1 MTATGVNEAP
11 SIQSLNT
18 WGTYGTAEDTVLMNN
33 RGRTKDNTVTSIPT
47 KSISIDMRTGG
58 GSTSTDSKYE
68 EYESFGTSAN
78 AAVLKAKMRRSTSHT
93 KSVDSK
99 ETVQRDDGISSL
111 FNFLFCLGKDDGV
124 KEQRDSAGTS
134 KRGNK
139 NTSDG
144 RAKESPGGGRK
155 SRRNLTDNSDALILE
170 QALKD
175 SKKNSSGRRNG
186 ELESLDIVMELQ
198 QQERTTAGRN
208 SRSPKKSKSQAI
220 LGGDKS
226 IMTDVFDFTR
236 GSKKFSLPS
245 LSPSTNLCMYGPM
258 LGTFQNISS
267 KENALHPEVVN
278 TYMAHRCDPRSVEMI
293 LSRLKC
299 NIPLYHDENSE
310 LSQANSGLSAT
321 SSDSE
326 VAKVS
331 SKIKHVW

>member
-1 MTATGVNEAP
+1 
-11 SIQSLNT
+11 
-18 WGTYGTAEDTVLMNN
+18 
-33 RGRTKDNTVTSIPT
+33 
-47 KSISIDMRTGG
+47 
-58 GSTSTDSKYE
+58 
-68 EYESFGTSAN
+68 
-78 AAVLKAKMRRSTSHT
+78 VLKAKMRRSTSHT
-93 KSVDSK
+93 KSVDK
-99 ETVQRDDGISSL
+99 ETVQTRDDGISSL
-111 FNFLFCLGKDDGV
+111 FNFLFCQGGKSDGN

-144 RAKESPGGGRK
+144 RVKESPGGGRK
-155 SRRNLTDNSDALILE
+155 SRRNRIDNSDALILE

-175 SKKNSSGRRNG
+175 SKKKGSGRRNG

-220 LGGDKS
+220 LGDKS
-226 IMTDVFDFTR
+226 VMTDVFDFTG

-310 LSQANSGLSAT
+310 LSQANSGLSAA